1 MVIDSHSHL
10 EVKGFDRDRDAV
22 VERALQA
29 GVEAIVT
36 VGTNL
41 KDCRKAIA
49 LARQYPSV
57 YAAIGIHPH
66 DSKDIGVETYDAL
79 RELARQDKVVAYGE
93 IGLDF
98 YHNHSPR
105 QVQIRCF
112 GEQLELARE
121 VGLPIVIHD
130 REAHRQILEM
140 LSGWQAGG
148 VIHCFS
154 GDYNMA
160 RICLDRGFYI
170 SVPGTVTFE
179 KAQPLRNVVRR
190 IPLERLLVE
199 TDAPFLTPDPHR
211 GKRNEPAFVVHT
223 ARKVAEIR
231 GISLEEV
238 GTVTSGNVKA
248 LFGIDPRGP
257 VETAAGDRQD
267 RAL

>member
-22 VERALQA
+22 VARALQA
-29 GVEAIVT
+29 GVMAIVT

-41 KDCRKAIA
+41 RDCRKAIA
-49 LARQYPSV
+49 LTRQYPSV

-79 RELARQDKVVAYGE
+79 RELAGQDKVVAYGE

-98 YHNHSPR
+98 YHDHSPR
-105 QVQIRCF
+105 QVQIRRF

-121 VGLPIVIHD
+121 IDLPIVIHD
-130 REAHRQILEM
+130 RDAHRQTLEM
-140 LSGWQAGG
+140 LSGWQRGG

-170 SVPGTVTFE
+170 SIPGTVTFQ
-179 KAQPLRNVVRR
+179 KAETLQNVARR

-223 ARKVAEIR
+223 AKKVAEIR

-238 GTVTSGNVKA
+238 GEVTSGNVKA
-248 LFGIDPRGP
+248 VFGIDTRGP
-257 VETAAGDRQD
+257 VGEAADDRKNP
-267 RAL
+267 AS